1 MQKTKWYKRINLSPI
16 ISLIIALLVG
26 AVLIWLTGNSPA
38 DIYARLAKGALG
50 GRSSVLQTILQ
61 ATPLLFCG
69 LAVSV
74 SMRGG
79 LLNLGVEGQLYIGA
93 LMSTLVAVY
102 VSGLPAFI
110 HIPLCMLAGM
120 AGGALWAFLP
130 VWLKIKRGV
139 HEVVSALMLNYI
151 AILLVD
157 FMTNYPLRDPNSSV
171 AQSHTIAESA
181 MLPKLLPRSQVTGA
195 IFIGIVLAILLAIW
209 FKYTRMGYEVTLIG
223 YNSKAAAA
231 SGVEVNKMM
240 LITMLISGICSG
252 LAGTMEV
259 LGTFNR
265 LIQGFSPG
273 YGFDGIAVAVLGGSP
288 IAVIFSSLLFGILRA
303 GGMAL
308 NFGTNLSVKFI
319 TTLQGIIILLI
330 SAPAMASNVRAWLQN
345 KQKQKTAKE

>member
-1 MQKTKWYKRINLSPI
+1 MQKTRWYKRINFSPF
-16 ISLIIALLVG
+16 ISLAIALVIG
-26 AVLIWLTGNSPA
+26 AILIWLTGNSPA
-38 DIYARLAKGALG
+38 DIYKRLLEGALG
-50 GRSSVLQTILQ
+50 GRSSILQTLLQ

-69 LAVSV
+69 LAVLV

-79 LLNLGVEGQLYIGA
+79 LLNLGVEGQLYMGA

-102 VSGLPAFI
+102 VKGLPAFI

-130 VWLKIKRGV
+130 VWLKIKRGI

-151 AILLVD
+151 ATLLVD

-171 AQSHTIAESA
+171 AQSYTIQESA
-181 MLPKLLPRSQVTGA
+181 MLPKLFPKTQVTGA
-195 IFIGIVLAILLAIW
+195 IFIGVALVVILAVL
-209 FKYTRMGYEVTLIG
+209 FRYTRMGYEVTLIG
-223 YNSKAAAA
+223 KNPKAAAA
-231 SGVEVNKMM
+231 CGVEVSKMM
-240 LITMLISGICSG
+240 LMTMMISGMCGG

-288 IAVIFSSLLFGILRA
+288 IAVVLSSLLFGILRA

-330 SAPAMASNVRAWLQN
+330 SAPAMASNVKDWLQS
-345 KQKQKTAKE
+345 KKKPRPEKE